1 MPVMKMQHDKDP
13 KTDIIDKLGDLSDFD
28 VMDNRALLAIYVRPK
43 KTAGGIM
50 LTDKYVDG
58 DNFQGKACLVV
69 KAGPHAYSPEPGS
82 LFETSDINVGDWVI
96 VRASDGM
103 NISIRGVECKII
115 RDDVTMMRIPQPDE
129 IW

>member
-1 MPVMKMQHDKDP
+1 MPVMKMQHEKDP
-13 KTDIIDKLGDLSDFD
+13 KQDIFDRLGDLSSFEL
-28 VMDNRALLAIYVRPK
+28 VDNRVLMAIYIRPK

-50 LTDKYVDG
+50 LTDKYVDE
-58 DNFQGKACLVV
+58 DKFQGKACLVV
-69 KAGPHAYSPEPGS
+69 KVGPHAYSPEPGS
-82 LFETSDINVGDWVI
+82 LFEPSDLQVGDWVI
-96 VRASDGM
+96 VRSSDGM